1 MIIIFID
8 LSANLLRIKTI
19 AASKVIKT
27 QNEIGP
33 GLVHV
38 QHRTTPDLHSLHLH
52 GGELGPDMTFAD
64 THLVTISHSVMDQL
78 TDLYHPQ
85 HTGITV
91 MPSKPKVSESLT
103 FS

>member
-1 MIIIFID
+1 MIKSEHEID
-8 LSANLLRIKTI
+8 
-19 AASKVIKT
+19 
-27 QNEIGP
+27 P

-38 QHRTTPDLHSLHLH
+38 QHRTTSDLHSFALHV
-52 GGELGPDMTFAD
+52 GELGPDLIFAD
-64 THLVTISHSVMDQL
+64 THLVTISHSVMDQV
-78 TDLYHPQ
+78 TDIYHPQ